1 MKERMIQYLLWQSCP
16 NNCEFCFF
24 RYQKLKENKLE
35 NLSIFREKIQEE
47 EVKDYDI
54 IAFMGGEIFAYKL
67 NGEEEKVFFEI
78 LEKALSFI
86 DLEDYKTN
94 KIFFMTSLLNPRN
107 ILLQKT
113 IDFIEERG
121 KLNNIMICTSY
132 DLKGRFDDNKKITF
146 DENFK
151 WLKDKNIKMH
161 IEMILMKELLN
172 NDKFWTE
179 ELEDFK
185 KKYTENISFIAP
197 YSDIDLRHK
206 KDTQEKLPYFLP
218 EQKDFI
224 SFLNKYYDSKFINI
238 DNFLNVENH
247 SNLSFKIKN
256 GKLLRDDERINN
268 GMLQNI
274 VPGINYTSGKST
286 MLEDLGSYKAESSK

>member
-1 MKERMIQYLLWQSCP
+1 MQKEKTPVDLL
-16 NNCEFCFF
+16 
-24 RYQKLKENKLE
+24 
-35 NLSIFREKIQEE
+35 
-47 EVKDYDI
+47 
-54 IAFMGGEIFAYKL
+54 G
-67 NGEEEKVFFEI
+67 
-78 LEKALSFI
+78 
-86 DLEDYKTN
+86 
-94 KIFFMTSLLNPRN
+94 
-107 ILLQKT
+107 
-113 IDFIEERG
+113 
-121 KLNNIMICTSY
+121 
-132 DLKGRFDDNKKITF
+132 
-146 DENFK
+146 
-151 WLKDKNIKMH
+151 NIKMH

-286 MLEDLGSYKAESSK
+286 MLEDLGSYKAESCK